1 MTPERIENYRWWA
14 GGMHEADGRTAMEL
28 INEIERLQK
37 LAEEIL
43 EDFQC
48 TYMHLPSD
56 LIRKWK
62 LVEADEK
69 YQKALFS

>member
-1 MTPERIENYRWWA
+1 MTPERIAMLRQMA
-14 GGMHEADGRTAMEL
+14 RDDMIRPMAAHEML
-28 INEIERLQK
+28 NEIERLQK

-48 TYMHLPSD
+48 AYMHVPSVM
-56 LIRKWK
+56 IRKWK
-62 LVEADEK
+62 LVEADER